1 MGRPIWASLV
11 AQRLQCLPAMWETW
25 VQSLGREGRKW
36 QPTPVFLPG
45 ESHGQRSLGSSGIM
59 DPSPWGRKE
68 SDTTDWLHFH
78 FQIYGDTN
86 HRSGLRGN
94 VCGVDFSGTISR
106 LIRSRVSND

>member
-11 AQRLQCLPAMWETW
+11 AQRFKCLPAMRETW

-36 QPTPVFLPG
+36 QPSPVFLPG

-68 SDTTDWLHFH
+68 SDTTERLHLD

-86 HRSGLRGN
+86 RRSGLRGN
-94 VCGVDFSGTISR
+94 VRDVDFSGTISR